1 MIQLRGWMTS
11 VLAIAICV
19 LPAIAAAQQQR
30 GTAAQQQGILTG
42 AVVDSLGGRVAGAA
56 VTLIG
61 EQPKAGETR
70 TNAEGVYTFQN
81 LAPGRYQVVVTAS
94 GFEAVTSD
102 PVFVGAGER
111 ATADIRLRVGA
122 IEQAVLVTA
131 SATEISQ
138 AQSGAPVT
146 VIDEQ
151 TLEALN
157 KTELSET
164 LRLVPGSHVVPTG
177 GRGGLTNMFIRGGNA
192 NFNKV
197 LVDGIPVNDIGGAFD
212 FGQMATGGV
221 ERIEVLRQTNSV
233 IYGSDALAGVI
244 NITTKRGRTRVP
256 EVEYSIDGGNLDT
269 FATTFSVGGVARRF
283 DYFSSYSRFDTNN
296 DVPNNAYENG
306 TYAGRF
312 GAAIAGNTD
321 LSVSIR
327 RIDSEYESSNAI
339 LNFGIA
345 DDASQDKE
353 QAYVTASARTQW
365 TNRWQSAI
373 RFGWTDERLVYVN
386 PAPTGEPFDP
396 FGFGPNYL
404 GNTVTLRGA
413 DGRSVTGRAILDFGG
428 RYPSIFATRTDRRLI
443 AGDTTFQ
450 LHEMFAV
457 SAGARFEQERGYAD
471 QDLNGEPD
479 PEPTATRNNGGFFVE
494 GRGSFLSRHYINAGL
509 GYERNEVF
517 ESAWTPRLS
526 VASYLRLPSASA
538 VGETKI
544 TLNAGTG
551 IKAPSVFQSNNSL
564 LALLQGTP
572 LASNVSPVGPER
584 SKSFDIGVEQG
595 FLNGNARVRVAYF
608 HNTFDD
614 LLEFLG
620 RQQLILAG
628 VPADVAAATQF
639 GAYFNAA
646 SYRADGIETSGEVA
660 VRDML
665 RFGASYTYLDAE
677 VTEALSASASI
688 NPAFPGIEIGQFS
701 PLVGE
706 RPFRRPT
713 HSGTLF
719 VSYMNGPAQVAL
731 SAFFSGRRDDST
743 FLSDGFFDTSMLLPN
758 QDLAP
763 GYQKVDLSAAYQ
775 VHRRL
780 RGYLVIE
787 NLFDQEYQPSFGFPG
802 LPLTARAGVRVTFGG
817 APRP

>member
-1 MIQLRGWMTS
+1 MIQLRAWMTS
-11 VLAIAICV
+11 VLAIAICAS
-19 LPAIAAAQQQR
+19 PAIAAAQQQR
-30 GTAAQQQGILTG
+30 GILTG
-42 AVVDSLGGRVAGAA
+42 TVIDSLGGRVAGAA
-56 VTLIG
+56 VTLVG

-70 TNAEGVYTFQN
+70 SNTEGVYTFQN
-81 LAPGRYQVVVTAS
+81 LAPGRYQVIVTAS

-111 ATADIRLRVGA
+111 ATADVRLRVGA

-212 FGQMATGGV
+212 LGQMSTGGV
-221 ERIEVLRQTNSV
+221 ERVEVLRQTNSV
-233 IYGSDALAGVI
+233 MYGSDALAGVI

-339 LNFGIA
+339 LNYGIA
-345 DDASQDKE
+345 DDSSQDK
-353 QAYVTASARTQW
+353 QQTYFTASARTLW
-365 TNRWQSAI
+365 TDRLQSTI
-373 RFGWTDERLVYVN
+373 RFGWTDEQFAYVN
-386 PAPTGEPFDP
+386 PTPTGEPFDP
-396 FGFGPNYL
+396 FGFGANYL

-428 RYPSIFATRTDRRLI
+428 TYPSIFETRTDRRLI
-443 AGDTTFQ
+443 SGDTTFYV
-450 LHEMFAV
+450 HEMFAV
-457 SAGARFEQERGYAD
+457 SAGARFEQERGYD
-471 QDLNGEPD
+471 DPDL
-479 PEPTATRNNGGFFVE
+479 EPTAARNNGGVFIE
-494 GRGSFLSRHYINAGL
+494 GRGSFGNRHYINAGL
-509 GYERNEVF
+509 GYEHNEVF
-517 ESAWTPRLS
+517 ESAVTPRLS

-538 VGETKI
+538 VGDTKI

-551 IKAPSVFQSNNSL
+551 IKAPSVFQSNNSVF
-564 LALLQGTP
+564 ALVQGT
-572 LASNVSPVGPER
+572 AVAANVSPVGPER

-595 FLNGNARVRVAYF
+595 FLNGNARARVAYF

-646 SYRADGIETSGEVA
+646 SYRADGIETSGELA
-660 VRDML
+660 VRDRL

-719 VSYMNGPAQVAL
+719 VSYANGPAQVAL

>member
-1 MIQLRGWMTS
+1 MIQLRAWTTF
-11 VLAIAICV
+11 VLAIALCV
-19 LPAIAAAQQQR
+19 LPAIAGAQQQR

-56 VTLIG
+56 VTLTG
-61 EQPKAGETR
+61 EQTKAGETR

-151 TLEALN
+151 MLEALN

-212 FGQMATGGV
+212 LGQMSTGGV
-221 ERIEVLRQTNSV
+221 ERVEVLRQTNSV
-233 IYGSDALAGVI
+233 MYGSDALAGVI
-244 NITTKRGRTRVP
+244 NIATKRGRTRVP
-256 EVEYSIDGGNLDT
+256 ELEYSIDGGNLNT
-269 FATTFSVGGVARRF
+269 FATTLSFGGVVNRF
-283 DYFSSYSRFDTNN
+283 DYFSSYSRFDTDN

-312 GAAIAGNTD
+312 GVGIAGNTD

-327 RIDSEYESSNAI
+327 RVDSEYESSNAI
-339 LNFGIA
+339 LNYGIA

-353 QAYVTASARTQW
+353 QAYFTASARTQW
-365 TNRWQSAI
+365 TDRWQSAI
-373 RFGWTDERLVYVN
+373 RFGWTDERLVYIN

-396 FGFGPNYL
+396 FGFGANYL
-404 GNTVTLRGA
+404 GNTVTISGA

-428 RYPSIFATRTDRRLI
+428 DYPSIFQTRTDRRLI

-457 SAGARFEQERGYAD
+457 SVGARFEQERAFD
-471 QDLNGEPD
+471 KPHD
-479 PEPTATRNNGGFFVE
+479 PEAEPTATRNNGGVFVE
-494 GRGSFLSRHYINAGL
+494 GRGSFGNRHYISAGL
-509 GYERNEVF
+509 GYEHNEVF
-517 ESAWTPRLS
+517 ESEVTPRLS
-526 VASYLRLPSASA
+526 VASYLRLPSASV
-538 VGETKI
+538 VGDTKI

-564 LALLQGTP
+564 FALVQGTP
-572 LASNVSPVGPER
+572 VAANVSPVGPER

-595 FLNGNARVRVAYF
+595 FWNGNARVRVAYF

-628 VPADVAAATQF
+628 VPADVAAAAPF
-639 GAYFNAA
+639 AYFNAA
-646 SYRADGIETSGEVA
+646 SFRADGIETSGEVA
-660 VRDML
+660 VRDTL

-719 VSYMNGPAQVAL
+719 VSYANGPAQVAL
-731 SAFFSGRRDDST
+731 STFFSGRRDDST
-743 FLSDGFFDTSMLLPN
+743 FLSDGFFDTSLLLPN

-787 NLFDQEYQPSFGFPG
+787 NLFDQAYQPSFGFPG

>member
-1 MIQLRGWMTS
+1 MIRQRAWTTC
-11 VLAIAICV
+11 VLALVVCAVPAIAI
-19 LPAIAAAQQQR
+19 AQQP
-30 GTAAQQQGILTG
+30 GTLTG
-42 AVVDSLGGRVAGAA
+42 MVVDPLGGRVAGAT
-56 VTLIG
+56 VSLVG
-61 EQPKAGETR
+61 EQPKAAETR
-70 TNAEGVYTFQN
+70 SNAEGVYAFQN
-81 LAPGRYQVVVTAS
+81 LVAGRYHVVVTAS
-94 GFEAVTSD
+94 GFEAVTSE

-111 ATADIRLRVGA
+111 VTSDVSLRVGA
-122 IEQAVLVTA
+122 LEQAVLVTA
-131 SATEISQ
+131 SASEVSQ
-138 AQSGAPVT
+138 AQTGAPVT

-157 KTELSET
+157 KTELSEM

-177 GRGGLTNMFIRGGNA
+177 GRGGTTAMFIRGGNA

-197 LVDGIPVNDIGGAFD
+197 LVDGIPVNDIGGGFD
-212 FGQMATGGV
+212 FAQLSTGGV
-221 ERIEVLRQTNSV
+221 ERVEVLRQTNSV
-233 IYGSDALAGVI
+233 LYGSDALAGVI
-244 NITTKRGRTRVP
+244 NITTRRGRTRVP
-256 EVEYSIDGGNLDT
+256 ELEYSIDGGNLNT
-269 FATTFSVGGVARRF
+269 FATTLSFGGVANRF
-283 DYFSSYSRFDTNN
+283 NYFSSYSRFDTDN
-296 DVPNNAYENG
+296 DVPNNAYQNG

-321 LSVSIR
+321 FSASIR
-327 RIDSEYESSNAI
+327 RIDSDYESSNAI
-339 LNFGIA
+339 LHYGIA

-353 QAYVTASARTQW
+353 QTYVTAAARTQW
-365 TNRWQSAI
+365 TNRWQSTL
-373 RFGWTDERLVYVN
+373 RFGWTDERSAYIN
-386 PAPTGEPFDP
+386 PTPTGTPFDP
-396 FGFGPNYL
+396 FGFGANYL
-404 GNTVTLRGA
+404 GETVTIRGA
-413 DGRSVTGRAILDFGG
+413 NGHSVTGRAILDFGG
-428 RYPSIFATRTDRRLI
+428 AYPSTFDTRTDRRLI
-443 AGDTTFQ
+443 AGDTTFYA
-450 LHEMFAV
+450 HEMFSV
-457 SAGARFEQERGYAD
+457 SAGARFEQERGYD
-471 QDLNGEPD
+471 VPDLD
-479 PEPTATRNNGGFFVE
+479 PTATRNNGGVFVE
-494 GRGSFLSRHYINAGL
+494 GRGSFMNRHYVNAGL
-509 GYERNEVF
+509 GYERNQVF

-526 VASYLRLPSASA
+526 VASYLRLPTASA

-551 IKAPSVFQSNNSL
+551 IKAPSVFQSDNSL
-564 LALLQGTP
+564 FELVQGTP
-572 LASNVSPVGPER
+572 VAAGVSPVGPER
-584 SKSFDIGVEQG
+584 SRNFDIGVEQG

-628 VPADVAAATQF
+628 VPADVAAATAF

-660 VRDML
+660 IRDVL
-665 RFGASYTYLDAE
+665 RFGASYTHLDAE

-706 RPFRRPT
+706 RPFRRPA

-731 SAFFSGRRDDST
+731 SAFFSGTRDDST

-763 GYQKVDLSAAYQ
+763 GYQKIDLSAAYQ

-787 NLFDQEYQPSFGFPG
+787 NLFDRDYQPSFGFPG